1 MNNIISYA
9 VISIGAVFNLAGC
22 VGLIRMPDVYN
33 RLQAATK
40 SVTLGTG
47 MILFGVFLHA
57 GFSPLGVKAL
67 LAIGFIFLASP
78 TGAHAL
84 ARGAYKDGIKLW
96 PGSVCD
102 SYGPAAIVSAKD
114 VMNREIITITPD
126 ATVEEAMNILIDM
139 KISGLPVVDPDGN
152 MVGIVSEKDIINFS
166 EDRNIKKAKVR
177 DIMTSKV
184 VSFPPETEIT
194 KIVKA
199 ISENRFRRVPIVE
212 DGKPVGIVSR
222 RDILHLLTS
231 ENKEK

>member
-1 MNNIISYA
+1 MSELISYA
-9 VISIGAVFNLAGC
+9 LITVGVIFNLSGGI
-22 VGLIRMPDVYN
+22 GLARLPDVYN

-40 SVTLGTG
+40 CVTLGTC
-47 MILFGVFLHA
+47 MILFGVFIQA
-57 GFSPLGVKAL
+57 GFSPLGIKAL
-67 LAIGFIFLASP
+67 LAIGFIFIASP

-96 PGSVCD
+96 QGSVCD

-152 MVGIVSEKDIINFS
+152 MVGILSERDIINFS
-166 EDRNIKKAKVR
+166 EGGNIKKTRVR
-177 DIMTSKV
+177 DVMTDKV
-184 VSFPPETEIT
+184 LSFSPETEIS

-199 ISENRFRRVPIVE
+199 ISENKFRRVPIVE
-212 DGKPVGIVSR
+212 NGKPVGIISR
-222 RDILHLLTS
+222 RDILHILTS
-231 ENKEK
+231 KKSKK